1 MSWSIIANR
10 GYYEVYA
17 NGEFLCTADT
27 KAEAMEELE
36 AWENKI
42 TA

>member
-1 MSWSIIANR
+1 MLWNIVAKR

-27 KAEAMEELE
+27 RGEAMEELE
-36 AWENKI
+36 QWENGHI
-42 TA
+42 D